1 MLGCTDGQTLQFL
14 YPHSTGSYANG
25 TWSPAGSFLLL
36 KDNFASAVL
45 PDGRLVSCGGEQSGP
60 SLPTNDTP
68 FCEIYDP
75 LTKSWTQLQP
85 LTGWTSI
92 GDAPSVVLADGTF
105 MLGRN
110 PLFVSQAALLD
121 ARTLT

>member
-45 PDGRLVSCGGEQSGP
+45 PDGKLVSCGGEQSGP

-75 LTKSWTQLQP
+75 LTKSWTQP
-85 LTGWTSI
+85 RAT
-92 GDAPSVVLADGTF
+92 DG
-105 MLGRN
+105 
-110 PLFVSQAALLD
+110 LD
-121 ARTLT
+121 EHR